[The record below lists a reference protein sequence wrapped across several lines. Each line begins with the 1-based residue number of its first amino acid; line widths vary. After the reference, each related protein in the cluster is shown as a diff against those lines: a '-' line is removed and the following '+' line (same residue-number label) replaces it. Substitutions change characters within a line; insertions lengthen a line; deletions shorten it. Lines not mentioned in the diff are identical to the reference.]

1 MTKEE
6 ITTALDSKRLKLE
19 TIQVWVNPDKKQDVL
34 LKEIAQLTEDIKSLE
49 SQLNAIE

>member
-6 ITTALDSKRLKLE
+6 IATALDSKKLKLE
-19 TIQVWVNPDKKQDVL
+19 MIQSWVNPDKKQDEL

-49 SQLNAIE
+49 IQLVDSN